1 MKDGSSLEYIILQR
15 EVESLQ
21 EELKD
26 TYQSLRKARKKAKR
40 WKRKYLE
47 LKYKL
52 DHPTSPERE
61 LGYNPYQE

>member
-1 MKDGSSLEYIILQR
+1 MKDGRPLEEIILQR

-21 EELKD
+21 EELKA
-26 TYQSLRKARKKAKR
+26 TYHSLHKARKKAKR
-40 WKRKYLE
+40 WKRKYLK

-52 DHPTSPERE
+52 DHPTSSERE

>member
-1 MKDGSSLEYIILQR
+1 MKDGSSLKEIVLQR

-21 EELKD
+21 EELND
-26 TYQSLRKARKKAKR
+26 TYQSLHKARKKAKR
-40 WKRKYLE
+40 WKRKYLK